1 MNLYWEEG
9 PGIPVAD
16 RGLAYGDGLFET
28 IRMQGT
34 CGVLTSR
41 HIARMVAGARALGI
55 PLPED
60 DLRAIVREAS
70 LRFGEDPSDAGWVLK
85 LVLTRGAGGRGYRPT
100 AELVPTLV
108 VSAASMPAVPDGAG
122 VSADLSGWALMVN
135 PRLAGIK
142 TLNRLEQVMASREI
156 SGDTYEMIMANP
168 SGQLVEGTRT
178 NLLVKTAGGWLC
190 PGVRHLAVA
199 GVMRDHVVGVLERQ
213 GERVAVDPI
222 PPVILEADEC
232 RGLFLMNSVIGVV
245 PVRRWQGRDLPVDTS
260 LATIFNPLD
269 LVEPQV

>member
-70 LRFGEDPSDAGWVLK
+70 LRFGEDPSEAGWVLK